1 MKVNTNEFRMRVL
14 AKSRFGFKFIKM
26 CLLPKVTPRDIDPCI
41 QTDPHFDLGRLVVEH
56 QILLYIR
63 HTITTMTINRFRN
76 QEDKNDI
83 NISIII

>member
-26 CLLPKVTPRDIDPCI
+26 CLLPKVTPRDIDLCF
-41 QTDPHFDLGRLVVEH
+41 DPHFDLGRLVVEH
-56 QILLYIR
+56 QILLHIR
-63 HTITTMTINRFRN
+63 HAITTMTINHFRN